1 VKKILII
8 EDDSAIAAIERDYLE
23 IEGFQVEIAAD
34 GTKGLGKALN
44 GGFDLILLDL
54 MLPGIDG
61 FTVCRRLREALD
73 IPILMI
79 TARRED
85 IDKIRG
91 LGLGA
96 DDYIEKPFSPSVL
109 VARVKAHLAQYERLK
124 QSENPK
130 PEIMMG
136 AIRVNTDTHRVY
148 VDEEEK
154 ELKNKEYELLLFLMI
169 NVDVV
174 FNREALYEKI
184 WGMDARQ
191 CDEAVHINRLR
202 EKIEE
207 DRPIRLYQTV
217 WARIPF
223 KAISTAA
230 SKRYP
235 SLTLKK
241 NSLTLCPT
249 GFIP

>member
-1 VKKILII
+1 MKKILII

-23 IEGFQVEIAAD
+23 IERFQVEIAEN
-34 GTKGLGKALN
+34 GTMGLEIALN

-61 FTVCRRLREALD
+61 FTVCRKLREELD

-109 VARVKAHLAQYERLK
+109 VARVKAHLSQYDRLK
-124 QSENPK
+124 QSEKPR
-130 PEIMMG
+130 PEIRMG

-148 VDEEEK
+148 VNEEEK

-169 NVDVV
+169 NADVV
-174 FNREALYEKI
+174 FSREALYEKI
-184 WGMDARQ
+184 WGMDAMG
-191 CDEAVHINRLR
+191 DNATVAVHINRLR
-202 EKIEE
+202 EKIEA
-207 DRPIRLYQTV
+207 DPANPRYIQTV
-217 WARIPF
+217 WGAGYRF
-223 KAISTAA
+223 KA
-230 SKRYP
+230 
-235 SLTLKK
+235 
-241 NSLTLCPT
+241 
-249 GFIP
+249 